1 MVNLFKIL
9 ELPLK
14 GNFIPYPSRSG
25 VEVGSYAPDFTL
37 PDVHGQSFTLSNL
50 EPKWTFL
57 YLTRIVDRGFI

>member
-25 VEVGSYAPDFTL
+25 VEVGTSAPDFTL
-37 PDVHGQSFTLSNL
+37 PDIHGKGFTLSAV
-50 EPKWTFL
+50 EPKWCFL